1 MFLGNAQNR
10 HASRKRV
17 LMKALVICAGGLR
30 DATIRDLSASGA
42 QLFSPEPPPIA
53 CDVIFKRDDMFVA
66 ARVAWVD
73 GKTYGLEFY
82 RKIEPEMISRA
93 VPEGS

>member
-17 LMKALVICAGGLR
+17 LMKALVICAEGLR

-42 QLFSPEPPPIA
+42 QLFSPKPPQTD
-53 CDVIFKRDDMFVA
+53 CDVIFKRNDIFVA
-66 ARVAWVD
+66 ARVAWID
-73 GKTYGLEFY
+73 GHTYGLEFY
-82 RKIEPEMISRA
+82 RNIDPAMLSRSAPEDS
-93 VPEGS
+93 